1 MTPEELAA
9 IRTRAAAATRGPWTH
24 ERMQPAISSREGVIA
39 TVVTFVRYPAYGAT
53 AQDNDNAAFIAHAR
67 TDRTCAA

>member
-9 IRTRAAAATRGPWTH
+9 IRTRAAAATRGSWTH
-24 ERMQPAISSREGVIA
+24 ERMKSAISSSAGLIS
-39 TVVTFVRYPAYGAT
+39 TVVTFVRYPAYVAT